1 MTLLPRPRLLL
12 IALMLPLGYGCTSN
26 PSLESAVNAPPEPRA
41 WRVQCESALKPWP
54 VEGSNPESAKPKGWI
69 VAKTPG
75 NGTIDLWGN
84 LEDGF
89 VQVQRVVSTDLNW
102 SLNPKEPYKHLRAVC
117 RETLKERSEGDQF
130 RLGLVR
136 TSKNDEGV
144 YTAFLFDNWSGREG
158 ITRLVVFGDS
168 LSDTGNLKRRLKLV
182 PKRPYWLGRFTN
194 GPAWTDYLE
203 TSAGVAIQ
211 NHAVGGAMSSELYQ
225 FEDEEL
231 SKRIFT
237 NGQFFVSGSIS
248 DQVDTYVNDYL
259 DGGTLGHADKT
270 VAILWAGANDYI
282 SKEAFSR
289 SITLLLGSPASE
301 EGYLNAVAEVV
312 ESTQRQLD
320 RLRTAGMRHML
331 VMTLPDLGLT
341 PMVLHN
347 DSYAA
352 MAMGTNDVERRVE
365 LSKRLSEL
373 TLWHNTALTEMVRVF
388 QADNPDITVTV
399 LNANRLLAR
408 IQDPAIGE
416 QQLGF
421 ELGSQ
426 KTPLGEG
433 YSQLEIQE
441 RCYSG
446 MTLGLLADEKTICE
460 DANRNVFWDLVHP
473 STYFH
478 CWIGYAVGEAL
489 NDAGW
494 ITPMPDQQEYKT
506 WCERIA
512 DAY

>member
-1 MTLLPRPRLLL
+1 MRINSQRLLL
-12 IALMLPLGYGCTSN
+12 VTMLFSLAYGCTMST
-26 PSLESAVNAPPEPRA
+26 SPEEATDHIQEQRA

-54 VEGSNPESAKPKGWI
+54 EEGSNPESAKPKGWI
-69 VAKTPG
+69 VARTPG
-75 NGTIDLWGN
+75 NGTIDLWGE

-89 VQVQRVVSTDLNW
+89 VQVKRVVSTDLKW
-102 SLNPKEPYKHLRAVC
+102 SLDPDEPYKHLRAVC
-117 RETLKERSEGDQF
+117 RDTLKQRSDGDQF

-144 YTAFLFDNWSGREG
+144 YTSFLFDEWSGRDE
-158 ITRLVVFGDS
+158 ITRVIVFGDS
-168 LSDTGNLKRRLKLV
+168 LSDTGILKRRLRLV
-182 PKRPYWLGRFTN
+182 PKRPYWLGRFSN
-194 GPAWTDYLE
+194 GPVWTDYLE
-203 TSAGVAIQ
+203 ASADLAVQ

-248 DQVDTYVNDYL
+248 DQIDAYVDNYL
-259 DGGTLGHADKT
+259 NGGTLGHADQT

-301 EGYLNAVAEVV
+301 EGYLNAVEQVI
-312 ESTQRQLD
+312 ESTENQLEK
-320 RLRTAGMRHML
+320 LRTAGMKHML

-352 MAMGTNDVERRVE
+352 LAMGTNDVERRVE

-373 TLWHNTALTEMVRVF
+373 TLWHNTALTKMVEKF
-388 QADNPDITVTV
+388 QAEHPEIAVMS
-399 LNANRLLAR
+399 LNTNELLAR
-408 IQDPAIGE
+408 VQDPAIGGQE
-416 QQLGF
+416 LGF
-421 ELGSQ
+421 ELDKQ

-446 MTLGLLADEKTICE
+446 MSLGLLADEESICK

-478 CWIGYAVGEAL
+478 CWIGYAVGETL
-489 NDAGW
+489 NEAGW
-494 ITPMPDQQEYKT
+494 IAPMRDQEQHKA